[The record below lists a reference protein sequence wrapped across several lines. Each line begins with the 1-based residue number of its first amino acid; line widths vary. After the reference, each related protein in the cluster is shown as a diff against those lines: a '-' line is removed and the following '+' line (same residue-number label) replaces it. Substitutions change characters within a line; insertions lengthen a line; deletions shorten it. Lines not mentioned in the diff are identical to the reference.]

1 MSDKLATLAVIVEAE
16 PETFESNVAR
26 AVIVEAEP
34 ETFESNVARAVIRRR
49 VHESIAVKRNL
60 LADHLVETLAVLAE
74 RVVECV
80 RDGGKVILFGNGGS
94 AADATHLA
102 AEFVGRF
109 AFDRDPM
116 PALSLSDNISAMTAI
131 GNDYSYEL
139 TFARQ
144 LMALGKPG
152 DVAIALS
159 TSGSSRNVLRGIRA
173 AHERGMFTAAFT
185 GVMGAELSE
194 MSDLSL
200 VVPSRST
207 ARIQEG
213 YMLYAHIMCELV
225 EQELFGQPAAGAF
238 R

>member
-1 MSDKLATLAVIVEAE
+1 MSDSRPALTVVEPPLVEPPLFENLDTL
-16 PETFESNVAR
+16 VAR
-26 AVIVEAEP
+26 G
-34 ETFESNVARAVIRRR
+34 VIRQR
-49 VHESIAVKRNL
+49 VHESIAVKRDL
-60 LADHLVETLAVLAE
+60 LADTLVDSLARLSD
-74 RVVECV
+74 RVIDSV
-80 RDGGKVILFGNGGS
+80 RAGGKVILFGNGGS

-116 PALSLSDNISAMTAI
+116 PALSLSDNVSAMTAI
-131 GNDYSYEL
+131 GNDYAYDM

-144 LMALGKPG
+144 LRAFGSLG

-159 TSGSSRNVLRGIRA
+159 TSGSSPNVLNAMRVAR
-173 AHERGMFTAAFT
+173 ERGLFTAAFT
-185 GVMGAELSE
+185 GAKGTE
-194 MSDLSL
+194 MANLADLAL

-225 EQELFGQPAAGAF
+225 EQELFGPALLP
-238 R
+238 RYP